1 MPFDIFPAHINE
13 KNFEI
18 VEKSMAA
25 LPSKVAE
32 FTGSP
37 EARSRREPSVEDAKE
52 YEDDDEEDDDGPEPL
67 PLYQQRYNF
76 YS

>member
-1 MPFDIFPAHINE
+1 
-13 KNFEI
+13 
-18 VEKSMAA
+18 MAA

-32 FTGSP
+32 FTGGDS
-37 EARSRREPSVEDAKE
+37 EESRRNRREPSVVVEEE
-52 YEDDDEEDDDGPEPL
+52 YEDDDDDKPEPL

>member
-1 MPFDIFPAHINE
+1 
-13 KNFEI
+13 
-18 VEKSMAA
+18 MAA

-32 FTGSP
+32 FTGD
-37 EARSRREPSVEDAKE
+37 ETKRSRREPSVGLDEQD
-52 YEDDDEEDDDGPEPL
+52 YETEEDDDKPEPL

>member
-1 MPFDIFPAHINE
+1 
-13 KNFEI
+13 
-18 VEKSMAA
+18 MAA

-32 FTGSP
+32 FTGDS
-37 EARSRREPSVEDAKE
+37 EARGRREPSVVFEEE
-52 YEDDDEEDDDGPEPL
+52 YEEEEEDDKPEPL

>member
-1 MPFDIFPAHINE
+1 
-13 KNFEI
+13 
-18 VEKSMAA
+18 MAA

-32 FTGSP
+32 FTGDPS
-37 EARSRREPSVEDAKE
+37 EGTRARREPSVVLEEE
-52 YEDDDEEDDDGPEPL
+52 YEDDEDDRPEPL

>member
-1 MPFDIFPAHINE
+1 
-13 KNFEI
+13 
-18 VEKSMAA
+18 MAA

-32 FTGSP
+32 LTGDGT
-37 EARSRREPSVEDAKE
+37 RNRREPSVVLEAE
-52 YEDDDEEDDDGPEPL
+52 YEDDEDDRPEPL

>member
-1 MPFDIFPAHINE
+1 
-13 KNFEI
+13 
-18 VEKSMAA
+18 MAA

-32 FTGSP
+32 FTGDTR
-37 EARSRREPSVEDAKE
+37 ERGHREPSVGLDEVDDYEED
-52 YEDDDEEDDDGPEPL
+52 EDDKPLPL

>member
-1 MPFDIFPAHINE
+1 
-13 KNFEI
+13 
-18 VEKSMAA
+18 MAA

-32 FTGSP
+32 FTGGDSSGDT
-37 EARSRREPSVEDAKE
+37 RSSQREPSVVYEEE
-52 YEDDDEEDDDGPEPL
+52 YEEDVDDKPEPL

>member
-1 MPFDIFPAHINE
+1 MKSPLLSA
-13 KNFEI
+13 
-18 VEKSMAA
+18 EKSMAA

-32 FTGSP
+32 FTGDNR
-37 EARSRREPSVEDAKE
+37 ERSKREPSVGLDEVDDFEED
-52 YEDDDEEDDDGPEPL
+52 EDDKPLPL

>member
-1 MPFDIFPAHINE
+1 
-13 KNFEI
+13 
-18 VEKSMAA
+18 MAA

-52 YEDDDEEDDDGPEPL
+52 FEDDDEEDDDGPEPL

>member
-1 MPFDIFPAHINE
+1 MEINGCDPPL
-13 KNFEI
+13 
-18 VEKSMAA
+18 EKSMAA

-32 FTGSP
+32 FTGDSS
-37 EARSRREPSVEDAKE
+37 EGTRARREPSVVLEEE
-52 YEDDDEEDDDGPEPL
+52 YEDDEDDRPEPL

>member
-1 MPFDIFPAHINE
+1 
-13 KNFEI
+13 
-18 VEKSMAA
+18 MAA

-37 EARSRREPSVEDAKE
+37 EARSRREPSVGDTQECE
-52 YEDDDEEDDDGPEPL
+52 DDEEEDDGPEPL

>member
-1 MPFDIFPAHINE
+1 
-13 KNFEI
+13 
-18 VEKSMAA
+18 MAA

-32 FTGSP
+32 FTGDAAES
-37 EARSRREPSVEDAKE
+37 RSSSRREPSVVFEE
-52 YEDDDEEDDDGPEPL
+52 EEFEDDQDDKPEPL